1 MLEILEDNFENYI
14 DILGFPLSSRELTLF
29 EQAQYS
35 VIVVLGKS
43 HHQNVSKKFQLKLN
57 GATKSIKPTK
67 EFHLLGPR
75 SAISRNLAGDLPRC
89 TDFLWISRLKST
101 TESGKKPPPASNLF
115 Q

>member
-14 DILGFPLSSRELTLF
+14 DILGFPLSSRELPLF

-43 HHQNVSKKFQLKLN
+43 HHQNVSKKFQLKSEWRDQIDKTN
-57 GATKSIKPTK
+57 ERISSIGAEICDKSQ
-67 EFHLLGPR
+67 PR
-75 SAISRNLAGDLPRC
+75 RRSPEMH
-89 TDFLWISRLKST
+89 FLWISRLKST